1 MPLIQ
6 NNIKMIEAKQV
17 VTLNYKLQ
25 DESGKLIEETYGSA
39 PMSFIYG
46 VGGMIP
52 QFEEEIK
59 NLNPGDKFSFTIAA
73 ADAYGARSEEAVVDI
88 PKNIFEVDGKI
99 DENLLVVGNVI
110 PMSDNQG
117 QRLDGIVKEVGDDSV
132 KMDFNHPLAG
142 VNLHFEGDIVSLR
155 EATQEE
161 IDHGHV
167 HGEGGHQ
174 H

>member
-1 MPLIQ
+1 
-6 NNIKMIEAKQV
+6 MIAKEQV
-17 VTLNYKLQ
+17 VTLNYRLK
-25 DESGKLIEETYGSA
+25 EGSTEGNLIEETYGKE

-52 QFEEEIK
+52 KFEQEIE
-59 NLNPGDKFSFTIAA
+59 NLKEGDKFSFTLTPEEG
-73 ADAYGARSEEAVVDI
+73 YGELNPEAVVNV
-88 PKNIFEVDGKI
+88 PKNIFEIEGKI
-99 DENLLVVGNVI
+99 EEGMLVVGNVI

-117 QRLDGIVKEVGDDSV
+117 QRMDGIVKEVTDETV

-142 VNLHFEGDIVSLR
+142 VSLHFEGDIVSTR
-155 EATQEE
+155 KATAEE
-161 IDHGHV
+161 LDHGHV